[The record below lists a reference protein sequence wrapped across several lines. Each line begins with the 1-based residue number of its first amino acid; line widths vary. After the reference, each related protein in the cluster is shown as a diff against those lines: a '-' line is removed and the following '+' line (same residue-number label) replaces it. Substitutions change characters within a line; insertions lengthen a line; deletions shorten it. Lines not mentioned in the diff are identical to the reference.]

1 MSKLMEMKV
10 LHTFDTLL
18 CLSAH
23 KGNRRGGLKSTILPQ
38 TDKGPLC
45 RNRGEGGPLILYS
58 NRVLCLLV
66 LTMTITLTSAM
77 TIA

>member
-23 KGNRRGGLKSTILPQ
+23 KGNRRGSLKSTILPQ
-38 TDKGPLC
+38 TDKGYF
-45 RNRGEGGPLILYS
+45 LITFRSLFG
-58 NRVLCLLV
+58 NGQAVNLV
-66 LTMTITLTSAM
+66 VGAVFLFDRQIKVFVV
-77 TIA
+77 